1 MLRVAASPFS
11 PSLYGRRCRQ
21 ADEGQRQPEAI
32 ALKQHI
38 FVRRHATMMITDS
51 KPNSPISR
59 KSAT

>member
-32 ALKQHI
+32 ALKI